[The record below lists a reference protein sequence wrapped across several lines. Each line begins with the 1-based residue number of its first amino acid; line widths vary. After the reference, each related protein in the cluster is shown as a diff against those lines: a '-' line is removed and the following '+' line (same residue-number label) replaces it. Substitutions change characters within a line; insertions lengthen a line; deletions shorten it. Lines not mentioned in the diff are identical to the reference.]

1 MLGTL
6 PLASF
11 ALIRS
16 LVLLKILMALE
27 RVLYWSQP
35 GPLETGVNMDED
47 EGPGS
52 PAQFQLLPCSSS
64 DPSDKGAD

>member
-27 RVLYWSQP
+27 RVLYWPQP
-35 GPLETGVNMDED
+35 GLLEAGVNMDED

-52 PAQFQLLPCSSS
+52 PAKFQLLPCSSS